1 MTAAGLSA
9 RCAPLGKY
17 RMPRACPVPPG
28 FRNCSRRTRLPD
40 RRLRISGR
48 DAIRAGSGTSSAGGR
63 PATGRSAVGPDC
75 RPQGTDWSD
84 TRIPDGVP
92 ARYRGRSD
100 GGGMLPYC
108 PYGCWR
114 PSRRL
119 CGCPRLARNRCW
131 NRCCRRPSRNFCRSY
146 RCLARIRPSC
156 RRPRSLPCRTRIPD
170 PFRMRRPD
178 VFPLPPIR
186 H

>member
-17 RMPRACPVPPG
+17 RMPRACPAPPG

-63 PATGRSAVGPDC
+63 PATGRSAAGPDC

-84 TRIPDGVP
+84 TRIPGGVP
-92 ARYRGRSD
+92 ARYRGRSG

-108 PYGCWR
+108 P
-114 PSRRL
+114 
-119 CGCPRLARNRCW
+119 CGCCRPFRNLCRNRLLRSFRPPERPEFPSHPASPGSRGFRPPPLRLW
-131 NRCCRRPSRNFCRSY
+131 QNRTERACSPQEVRSVLSVL
-146 RCLARIRPSC
+146 CNP
-156 RRPRSLPCRTRIPD
+156 
-170 PFRMRRPD
+170 
-178 VFPLPPIR
+178 
-186 H
+186 